1 MTGQNVQQFVTL
13 YIVNKTMASQADIL
27 LQTAGCVG
35 RKLSLSTGPVV
46 HVDYSLSVTLHCP
59 HSDWLLTT

>member
-1 MTGQNVQQFVTL
+1 
-13 YIVNKTMASQADIL
+13 MASQADIL